1 MFSMIFSFALAAT
14 AANGIDN
21 PPAKPAKPK
30 KVCERVEGGLGSRVS
45 QRVCRVVE
53 PAETKEKG
61 AEASAEKPAGS
72 ATN

>member
-1 MFSMIFSFALAAT
+1 MFPMILSLALAAT
-14 AANGIDN
+14 SANGTDT
-21 PPAKPAKPK
+21 PPVKPAKPK

-53 PAETKEKG
+53 PAEAKDQA
-61 AEASAEKPAGS
+61 AEARTEKPAGS